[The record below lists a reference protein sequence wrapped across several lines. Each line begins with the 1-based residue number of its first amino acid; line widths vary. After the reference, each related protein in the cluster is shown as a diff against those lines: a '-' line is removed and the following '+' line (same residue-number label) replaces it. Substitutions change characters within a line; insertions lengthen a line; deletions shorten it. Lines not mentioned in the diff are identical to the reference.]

1 MSSGHKSSYGF
12 GVLYP
17 TCSDKPIDHLV
28 AHIILYLHSLPM
40 ISRVFL
46 VQSFNPPFFMVNPL
60 CLMVNCHSDG
70 SNMIKTFIFWESVP
84 SFYIFSMPSYAIPTF
99 PASIAA
105 RDHVLGVLR
114 LTSHVGSE
122 GAKVVDRAKKLQQD
136 GAVPQFSG
144 KNTWGTGG
152 DMEFI
157 GISLSSIGIS
167 WIQ

>member
-1 MSSGHKSSYGF
+1 
-12 GVLYP
+12 
-17 TCSDKPIDHLV
+17 
-28 AHIILYLHSLPM
+28 
-40 ISRVFL
+40 
-46 VQSFNPPFFMVNPL
+46 
-60 CLMVNCHSDG
+60 
-70 SNMIKTFIFWESVP
+70 MIKTFIFWESVP
-84 SFYIFSMPSYAIPTF
+84 FFYIFSMPSYAIPTF
-99 PASIAA
+99 PASIAAA

-157 GISLSSIGIS
+157 GIS